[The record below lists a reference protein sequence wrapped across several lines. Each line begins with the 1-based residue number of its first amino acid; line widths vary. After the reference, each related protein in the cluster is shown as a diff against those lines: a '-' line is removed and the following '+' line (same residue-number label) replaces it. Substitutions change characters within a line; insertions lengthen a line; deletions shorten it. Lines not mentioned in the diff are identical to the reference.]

1 MKWLNGE
8 LKEDIKKVFE
18 PRYKRKLSD
27 KEVESIASNLVTYIE
42 HYTKFIW
49 RINNEQ
55 NTRV

>member
-1 MKWLNGE
+1 MKWLNEE
-8 LKEDIKKVFE
+8 LKRDIKKVFE